1 MEIKLKIEASEDLLN
16 AINGLA
22 NALSKTTPTEKVK
35 TAVKKPTTEVKEEGA
50 LPQESEP
57 KETQDVETSY
67 TASEIKEMGQSIA
80 AKGKKDEVKAL
91 ISKYGA
97 SKLSDLAEADYNAFV
112 KDLNAL

>member
-22 NALSKTTPTEKVK
+22 NALSKTTPAEKVK
-35 TAVKKPTTEVKEEGA
+35 TATKKAAEVKEEPTLQEEVEA
-50 LPQESEP
+50 LEKQDA
-57 KETQDVETSY
+57 ETTY
-67 TASEIKEMGQSIA
+67 TATDIKELGQSIA

-97 SKLSDLAEADYNAFV
+97 SKLSDLAESDYNAFV

>member
-35 TAVKKPTTEVKEEGA
+35 TAVKKPTTEVKEEAA

-57 KETQDVETSY
+57 KKQDVETSY
-67 TASEIKEMGQSIA
+67 TASEIKEMGQSVA

>member
-35 TAVKKPTTEVKEEGA
+35 TAVKKASPAEVKEET
-50 LPQESEP
+50 QEESEP
-57 KETQDVETSY
+57 TETQEVEANY
-67 TASEIKEMGQSIA
+67 TAAQIKEMGQSVA

-97 SKLSDLAEADYNAFV
+97 SKLSDLAEADYHAFV